1 MKRIV
6 NGQTDG
12 TLTAVGEEQAMK
24 LGKRL
29 QKVIFDDIYCSDLK
43 RAKDTLGKILFSQPQ
58 DTNLSVFYTKELR
71 EINVDSIEGQPWEVE
86 IKIRN
91 SETIPFRLTK
101 TGDKGDESWADV
113 FCRISKFLDDII
125 RKYVNPKYE
134 SNINE
139 NNYLDINKGEN
150 SDYLKGGDVK
160 VLFEKGELTKE
171 VKETGQE
178 KKVLIVAHGGILS
191 EFVNNLLYR
200 MGKKIALEIPSYNCT
215 LYKIKITNKENDDNG
230 KVDIS
235 FELFDDYSHLQ

>member
-1 MKRIV
+1 
-6 NGQTDG
+6 
-12 TLTAVGEEQAMK
+12 MK

-29 QKVIFDDIYCSDLK
+29 GKVVFDDIYCSDLK
-43 RAKDTLGKILFSQPQ
+43 RTKDTLNKILFSQPQ
-58 DTNLSVFYTKELR
+58 DTNLCVFYRKDLR
-71 EINVDSIEGQPWEVE
+71 EINVDSVEGQPWEVE

-91 SETIPFRLTK
+91 SQTIPYRLTK

-113 FCRISKFLDDII
+113 FYRVSKFLDEII

-150 SDYLKGGDVK
+150 SSYLKGEDVK
-160 VLFEKGELTKE
+160 PLFDKGELTKN
-171 VKETGQE
+171 VKQTGQE

-215 LYKIKITNKENDDNG
+215 LYKIKIGNNENDNSG
-230 KVDIS
+230 KLDIS